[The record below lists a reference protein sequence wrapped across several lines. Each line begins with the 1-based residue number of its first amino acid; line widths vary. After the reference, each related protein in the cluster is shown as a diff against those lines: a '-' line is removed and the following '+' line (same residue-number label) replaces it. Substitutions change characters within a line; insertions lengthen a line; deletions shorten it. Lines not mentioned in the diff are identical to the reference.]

1 MIELRRVF
9 LALGYFTRIPVP
21 AWVGWSPE
29 ELNRAVRYFPLAG
42 LIVALLSA
50 TVLWIALQ
58 VLPASLAVLLSMAA
72 SLRLTGAFH
81 EDGLADSADG
91 LGGGWQR
98 EDVLRIMKD
107 SRIGTYGAVVLGMAL
122 LTKFVAL
129 DVLAARGW
137 IVFVALLVV
146 HPLSRL
152 AALVVML
159 ALPYVRDDDS
169 SRAKPVAQGVGRNEL
184 LIGALCGL
192 APVVIALGCGVLSM
206 VRVGALL
213 LVAAGVTLWWA
224 RLLRRRLGGYTGD
237 ALGATQQLVELACY
251 LVLCAHVPVS

>member
-1 MIELRRVF
+1 MNELRRFF

-21 AWVGWSPE
+21 EWVGWTPDA
-29 ELNRAVRYFPLAG
+29 LNRAARYFPLAG
-42 LIVALLSA
+42 LIVALISA
-50 TVLWIALQ
+50 ALLWLALQ
-58 VLPASLAVLLSMAA
+58 VLPTSLAVLLSMAM

-91 LGGGWQR
+91 LGGGWRR

-122 LTKFVAL
+122 LMKFVAL
-129 DVLAARGW
+129 DALAARGW
-137 IVFVALLVV
+137 IVFVALLVA

-152 AALVVML
+152 AALIVML

-169 SRAKPVAQGVGRNEL
+169 SRAKPVAQGIGTTEL
-184 LIGALCGL
+184 VIGALCGL
-192 APVVIALGCGVLSM
+192 APLLIAVLCGVLGIA
-206 VRVGALL
+206 RAGALL
-213 LVAAGVTLWWA
+213 LVAACVALWWG

-237 ALGATQQLVELACY
+237 ALGATQQFVELACY
-251 LVLCAHVPVS
+251 FVLCAHLPV